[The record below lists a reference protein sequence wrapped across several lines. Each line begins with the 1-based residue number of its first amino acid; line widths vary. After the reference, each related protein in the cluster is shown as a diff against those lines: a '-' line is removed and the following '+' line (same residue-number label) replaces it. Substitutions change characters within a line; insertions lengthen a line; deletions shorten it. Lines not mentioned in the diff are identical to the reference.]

1 MNYLL
6 LTCSILVSINSFG
19 QWIELDNKMAETSGL
34 EQFDNGWITFNDSGN
49 EPILYKINQKGEILK
64 EFPIKGI
71 KNTDWEDIT
80 FDGKNYFLA
89 DLGNNSG
96 NRKDLVIYILS
107 NTLNLEDSIQIT
119 YQKQKNF
126 KSRKIHS
133 FDSEAI
139 ISYKDSLL
147 IFSKD
152 RKNLYSTI
160 YAIPKKAG
168 KYTLEKIGRLNVNC
182 LITGADYDEKSN
194 LLVLTGYNF
203 ILKQFLIQIPNF
215 NPSGENSIQKEEI
228 DLKPGQIEAVKILNK
243 KTFLLSSEAIR
254 GEKAKIITWN
264 ISN

>member
-119 YQKQKNF
+119 YQKQNNF

-168 KYTLEKIGRLNVNC
+168 KYALEKIGRLNVNC
-182 LITGADYDEKSN
+182 LITGADYDEKSS